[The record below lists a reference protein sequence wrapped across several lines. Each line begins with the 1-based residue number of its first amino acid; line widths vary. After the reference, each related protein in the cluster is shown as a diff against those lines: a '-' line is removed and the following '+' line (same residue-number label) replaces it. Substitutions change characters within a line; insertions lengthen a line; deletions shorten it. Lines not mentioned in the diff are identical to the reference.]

1 MLFFE
6 LILMKIFLQLKERSQ
21 EVRRLRADVANAN
34 LKADK
39 ISAEKDRFE
48 KEIEEVRQ
56 SSKLG
61 DEETESLRSKLS
73 ELESVRK
80 ELNRIKE
87 EVDIKDSEIED
98 KIRENEVLKVIRVFL
113 NTIFVLLFNWK
124 SHHRISKM

>member
-61 DEETESLRSKLS
+61 DEETELLRSKLS

-113 NTIFVLLFNWK
+113 NTISL
-124 SHHRISKM
+124 

>member
-113 NTIFVLLFNWK
+113 NTISLLFLYRK
-124 SHHRISKM
+124 SHSPHL

>member
-6 LILMKIFLQLKERSQ
+6 FIFIKFEIFLQLKERSQ

-56 SSKLG
+56 SSKRG

-98 KIRENEVLKVIRVFL
+98 KIRENEVLKVIRVFF
-113 NTIFVLLFNWK
+113 NTIFLLFLQ
-124 SHHRISKM
+124 SHSSHL

>member
-1 MLFFE
+1 MFIVTFFLLHKMLFFE

-61 DEETESLRSKLS
+61 DEETELLRSKLS

-113 NTIFVLLFNWK
+113 NTISL
-124 SHHRISKM
+124 

>member
-56 SSKLG
+56 SSKRG

-98 KIRENEVLKVIRVFL
+98 KIRENEVLKVIRVFF
-113 NTIFVLLFNWK
+113 NTIFLLFLQ
-124 SHHRISKM
+124 SHSSHL